1 MGGIILESL
10 FEKIISLILNGGPQ
24 ALVAVFVLII
34 VFLWLER
41 RRLLHELEKKDDKI
55 DRIIDDYSK
64 GNVTLGEA
72 LNSLKLVLYEI
83 KGKL

>member
-1 MGGIILESL
+1 LESL
-10 FEKIISLILNGGPQ
+10 IEKILGIILNGGPT
-24 ALVAVFVLII
+24 ALIAVLVMII
-34 VFLWLER
+34 IFLWFER
-41 RRLLHELEKKDDKI
+41 KRLLHELEKKDDKI

>member
-1 MGGIILESL
+1 LESLIEKLLGIILT
-10 FEKIISLILNGGPQ
+10 GGPS
-24 ALVAVFVLII
+24 ALIAVLVMII
-34 VFLWLER
+34 IFLWFER
-41 RRLLHELEKKDDKI
+41 KRLLHELEKKDDKI

>member
-1 MGGIILESL
+1 LESL
-10 FEKIISLILNGGPQ
+10 IEKLLGIILNGGPT
-24 ALVAVFVLII
+24 ALIAVFVII
-34 VFLWLER
+34 ILFLWFER
-41 RRLLHELEKKDDKI
+41 KRLLHELEKKDDKI

>member
-1 MGGIILESL
+1 
-10 FEKIISLILNGGPQ
+10 
-24 ALVAVFVLII
+24 VFVLII

>member
-1 MGGIILESL
+1 LESL
-10 FEKIISLILNGGPQ
+10 IEKLLGIILNGGPT
-24 ALVAVFVLII
+24 ALIAVLVMII
-34 VFLWLER
+34 IFLWFER
-41 RRLLHELEKKDDKI
+41 KRLLHELEKKDDKI

>member
-1 MGGIILESL
+1 LESL
-10 FEKIISLILNGGPQ
+10 IEKLLGIILNGGPS
-24 ALVAVFVLII
+24 ALIAVLVMII
-34 VFLWLER
+34 IFLWFELT
-41 RRLLHELEKKDDKI
+41 RLLHVFDKKYEKL

>member
-1 MGGIILESL
+1 MESL
-10 FEKIISLILNGGPQ
+10 IEKLLGLILNGGPT
-24 ALVAVFVLII
+24 ALIAVLVMII
-34 VFLWLER
+34 LFLWFER
-41 RRLLHELEKKDDKI
+41 KRLLHELEKKDDKI

-72 LNSLKLVLYEI
+72 LNSLKFVLYEI

>member
-1 MGGIILESL
+1 LESL
-10 FEKIISLILNGGPQ
+10 IEKLLGLILNGGPT
-24 ALVAVFVLII
+24 ALIAVLVMII
-34 VFLWLER
+34 LFLWFER
-41 RRLLHELEKKDDKI
+41 KRLLHELEKKDDKI

-72 LNSLKLVLYEI
+72 LNSLKFVLYEI

>member
-1 MGGIILESL
+1 LESL
-10 FEKIISLILNGGPQ
+10 IEKLLGIILNGGPS
-24 ALVAVFVLII
+24 ALIAVLVMII
-34 VFLWLER
+34 IFLWFER
-41 RRLLHELEKKDDKI
+41 KRLLHELEKKDDKI